1 MDLLSDLESS
11 VLQDEHIIQIE
22 RGIFDDPIDMAVC
35 LICPAKANV
44 GSKGDM
50 HSLIGFFI
58 LQDHAGQAA

>member
-11 VLQDEHIIQIE
+11 ALQDEHIIQIE
-22 RGIFDDPIDMAVC
+22 RRIFDDPIDMAVC

-50 HSLIGFFI
+50 HSL
-58 LQDHAGQAA
+58 